1 MKNDAQYV
9 DSEVASMRVSNIAG
23 AGGPR
28 ELLLRGNKECEHA
41 LSQLK
46 ALGVIGV
53 HFVIQRFDD
62 DDMDWMPGKVWFAKG
77 VRRSLARFNDVNVLS
92 QLLSASVQ
100 DALRESLSETE
111 ANGLELIAKCYA
123 EYGAE
128 GWWITAYVYAFT
140 SEPHFNGIGVA
151 LM

>member
-1 MKNDAQYV
+1 MNDSQHV
-9 DSEVASMRVSNIAG
+9 DSEVAPMCVSTTAMAG
-23 AGGPR
+23 EPR

-41 LSQLK
+41 FSQLK

-62 DDMDWMPGKVWFAKG
+62 GDMDSIPGNTFFAKG
-77 VRRSLARFNDVNVLS
+77 VRLSASLTTEVNLLRR
-92 QLLSASVQ
+92 LLSASAE
-100 DALRESLSETE
+100 DALRESLSET
-111 ANGLELIAKCYA
+111 AAYGLEMIAKCSA

-128 GWWITAYVYAFT
+128 GWRINAYVYAFT
-140 SEPHFNGIGVA
+140 SEPLFNGIRIK

>member
-1 MKNDAQYV
+1 MTNDSQHV
-9 DSEVASMRVSNIAG
+9 DSEVAPMCVSTTAMAG
-23 AGGPR
+23 EPR

-62 DDMDWMPGKVWFAKG
+62 GDMDWMPGKVWFAKG
-77 VRRSLARFNDVNVLS
+77 VRRSVARFNEVNVLRK
-92 QLLSASVQ
+92 LLSASVQ
-100 DALRESLSETE
+100 DALRESLSETA
-111 ANGLELIAKCYA
+111 ANGLELIAKCSA

-128 GWWITAYVYAFT
+128 GWWITAYVYGFT
-140 SEPHFNGIGVA
+140 SEPPFDGIGIK